1 MWKLHSDRLK
11 YLGFHTSII
20 QLKACLAEG
29 SPLYSPLVRR
39 RARLPGASGDAG
51 TKGQF
56 IVTCGRLSGL
66 LIKLQAMVLFDH
78 GQCDSLIVRKTTQ
91 SDGDVH
97 LRGLCPNM
105 QHLIRHRSFPKNR
118 FWLDIWRRFVLL
130 LQGPRWKWHNWQSM
144 RKEEKAPFA
153 KRFGTSA
160 LYAKA
165 LPLLSGCRSDKS
177 YSNSPIY
184 YSFLLQNQC
193 LSAVIAIRGRA
204 HQQNCRS

>member
-29 SPLYSPLVRR
+29 SPVYSSYVRR
-39 RARLPGASGDAG
+39 HALPPGASGDTG

-56 IVTCGRLSGL
+56 NVTCGRLSGL
-66 LIKLQAMVLFDH
+66 LISPRLWFCLIMDNVKASSYRLTPTCNVWSATDLFCQCSEEWVL
-78 GQCDSLIVRKTTQ
+78 I
-91 SDGDVH
+91 
-97 LRGLCPNM
+97 
-105 QHLIRHRSFPKNR
+105 KNTETFCFAAAR
-118 FWLDIWRRFVLL
+118 T
-130 LQGPRWKWHNWQSM
+130 RWKWHNWKSI
-144 RKEEKAPFA
+144 RKGEKAPFV

>member
-29 SPLYSPLVRR
+29 SPVYSPYVRR
-39 RARLPGASGDAG
+39 RARLPGASGDTG

-78 GQCDSLIVRKTTQ
+78 GQCESLMSKTTQ

-105 QHLIRHRSFPKNR
+105 QRLILHWSFPKNR
-118 FWLDIWRRFVLL
+118 FWLKIWRRFVLL
-130 LQGPRWKWHNWQSM
+130 LQGPAESGTTDKAR
-144 RKEEKAPFA
+144 EKK
-153 KRFGTSA
+153 KR
-160 LYAKA
+160 
-165 LPLLSGCRSDKS
+165 LPLPSVLALQLFTLKPCPYFQAADLIRVTVTRLFIIAF
-177 YSNSPIY
+177 YSRINAY
-184 YSFLLQNQC
+184 LQ
-193 LSAVIAIRGRA
+193 
-204 HQQNCRS
+204 